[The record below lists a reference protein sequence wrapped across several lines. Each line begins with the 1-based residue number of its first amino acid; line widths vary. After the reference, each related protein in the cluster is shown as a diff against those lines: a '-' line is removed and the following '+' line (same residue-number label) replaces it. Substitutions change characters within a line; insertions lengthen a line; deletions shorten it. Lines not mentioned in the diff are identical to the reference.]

1 MSIWSHCPQC
11 PDNFQRQTFLGEK
24 NDSSKAHFRHFFAF
38 QLEKEEWW
46 HGISTTMVSVEV
58 AIKCC
63 HGRFLSVSG
72 FQKERRHAQ
81 ISINITPH
89 KRSRFCAPLKW
100 CVHNFKNAIIQN
112 NQFFVWPY
120 PVIHFDTS
128 LRNTILKL
136 IGQRKKNA
144 IPTNGGRRLR
154 SLWETPAALIALC
167 LWHPRHRP
175 PLTDSMKKSSLKL
188 STSLMIIKSTV
199 AIKQAMSM
207 IQSTEV

>member
-1 MSIWSHCPQC
+1 MTL
-11 PDNFQRQTFLGEK
+11 R
-24 NDSSKAHFRHFFAF
+24 RHIFGIFFAF

-100 CVHNFKNAIIQN
+100 CVHNFKDAIIQKN
-112 NQFFVWPY
+112 HFFVSPY
-120 PVIHFDTS
+120 PGIPFDTS
-128 LRNTILKL
+128 LRTTILKQS
-136 IGQRKKNA
+136 IQWKISA
-144 IPTNGGRRLR
+144 IPTDDGRRLR

-188 STSLMIIKSTV
+188 STSLIIIKSTV

-207 IQSTEV
+207 LQSTEV

>member
-1 MSIWSHCPQC
+1 MAQAIPNSKPPLLRILKYHSMTQTFWTQLTFSQWQGCVNLKPLHCPHC
-11 PDNFQRQTFLGEK
+11 PHNFQRQTFLGEK
-24 NDSSKAHFRHFFAF
+24 MTLRRHIFGIFFAF

-100 CVHNFKNAIIQN
+100 CVHNFKDAIILKN
-112 NQFFVWPY
+112 HFFVSPY
-120 PVIHFDTS
+120 PGIPFDTS
-128 LRNTILKL
+128 LRTTILKQS
-136 IGQRKKNA
+136 IQWKIKVQSRPMMVEGSGA
-144 IPTNGGRRLR
+144 CERRPR
-154 SLWETPAALIALC
+154 LW
-167 LWHPRHRP
+167 
-175 PLTDSMKKSSLKL
+175 
-188 STSLMIIKSTV
+188 
-199 AIKQAMSM
+199 
-207 IQSTEV
+207 

>member
-1 MSIWSHCPQC
+1 MAQAIPNSKPPLLIILKY
-11 PDNFQRQTFLGEK
+11 NTMTQTFWTQLTFSQWRGCVNLKPLSAVSRQLSTPNISWRK

-81 ISINITPH
+81 ISINITTH

-100 CVHNFKNAIIQN
+100 CVHNFKDAILQ
-112 NQFFVWPY
+112 
-120 PVIHFDTS
+120 
-128 LRNTILKL
+128 K
-136 IGQRKKNA
+136 
-144 IPTNGGRRLR
+144 
-154 SLWETPAALIALC
+154 
-167 LWHPRHRP
+167 
-175 PLTDSMKKSSLKL
+175 KKSCHLTQV
-188 STSLMIIKSTV
+188 STS
-199 AIKQAMSM
+199 
-207 IQSTEV
+207 IQVCEQQF

>member
-1 MSIWSHCPQC
+1 MTL
-11 PDNFQRQTFLGEK
+11 R
-24 NDSSKAHFRHFFAF
+24 RHIFGIFFAF

-100 CVHNFKNAIIQN
+100 CVHNFKDAIIQKKSFFRVTLPRYPLRYKFAN
-112 NQFFVWPY
+112 NNSKAKHTV
-120 PVIHFDTS
+120 
-128 LRNTILKL
+128 
-136 IGQRKKNA
+136 KNKSA
-144 IPTNGGRRLR
+144 IPTNDGRRLR

-175 PLTDSMKKSSLKL
+175 PFTDSMKKSSLKL
-188 STSLMIIKSTV
+188 STSLMIIK
-199 AIKQAMSM
+199 
-207 IQSTEV
+207 